1 MANVL
6 PRGMEKD
13 GLMKAPLRQT
23 NVMTREQWL
32 LRVRLNAAEEYAGM
46 KKPDGWRTEAF
57 IDAVEKAKEW
67 GYLWEPIVDENLPD
81 PCRMAGPDEEYFS

>member
-13 GLMKAPLRQT
+13 GIMKAKAPFRQT

-67 GYLWEPIVDENLPD
+67 GNLWEPNTPRRRDKIGEQ
-81 PCRMAGPDEEYFS
+81 